1 MKRMWLLVGI
11 GILVLGVGS
20 LGADDVLVMGVTAEP
35 ETLDP
40 HVTVDNNSWRAIY
53 YCYDRLVEYEGGTT
67 KLRPGLAESWEIS
80 DDGLTYTFHLRKGI
94 TFIKNP
100 PSYGGVNEPLCFRIP
115 PPSSRMA
122 GLYSL
127 HGVGKSLWETRARG
141 LGSLGAVAV
150 APHQNVDGPRPH
162 PDSHG
167 GSARQPGPATLTPFS
182 AFASNA
188 CPG

>member
-67 KLRPGLAESWEIS
+67 KLRPGLAESWENIDS
-80 DDGLTYTFHLRKGI
+80 LRWRITLKEAVSYTHLTLQT
-94 TFIKNP
+94 N
-100 PSYGGVNEPLCFRIP
+100 
-115 PPSSRMA
+115 
-122 GLYSL
+122 
-127 HGVGKSLWETRARG
+127 
-141 LGSLGAVAV
+141 
-150 APHQNVDGPRPH
+150 
-162 PDSHG
+162 
-167 GSARQPGPATLTPFS
+167 
-182 AFASNA
+182 
-188 CPG
+188 